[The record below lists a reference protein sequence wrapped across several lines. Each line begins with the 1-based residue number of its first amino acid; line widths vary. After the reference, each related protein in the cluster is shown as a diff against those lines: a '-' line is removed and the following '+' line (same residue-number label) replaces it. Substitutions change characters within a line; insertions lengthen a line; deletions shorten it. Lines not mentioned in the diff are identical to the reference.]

1 VTTTKR
7 LLKSNNS
14 RKTSLGRFHTSAF
27 NRVSTAFIDE
37 LKERGLI
44 TQISSDIIHK
54 LATEPEKCAVYAG
67 FDPTGPSLHIGHLL
81 IICTL
86 AHFQRAGFKP
96 IALVGGATGLIGD
109 PSGRS
114 DERPL
119 LDEERVEFNRQS
131 IERSLTTMLGSSVEV
146 VNNYD
151 WYRDM
156 SAVQFLRGVGRHFR
170 LGTMLAKD
178 SVKSRLDSEA
188 GLSFTE
194 FSYQMLQAYDFHH
207 LYNQKN
213 CKIQIGGNDQWGNI
227 TAGIEL
233 IRKIN
238 VRSASF
244 PPPSNCLSI
253 SRCIFV
259 TPTTLWEEFM

>member
-1 VTTTKR
+1 M
-7 LLKSNNS
+7 
-14 RKTSLGRFHTSAF
+14 
-27 NRVSTAFIDE
+27 
-37 LKERGLI
+37 
-44 TQISSDIIHK
+44 TQISSDSIHK
-54 LATEPEKCAVYAG
+54 LAADPTKCAVYAG

-81 IICTL
+81 VICTL

-119 LDEERVEFNRQS
+119 LDEAAVDFNLKS
-131 IERSLTTMLGSSVEV
+131 IQKSLTQMLGSDVEV
-146 VNNYD
+146 VNNYN
-151 WYRDM
+151 WYREM

-170 LGTMLAKD
+170 LGSMLLKD

-207 LYNQKN
+207 LFNKKN
-213 CKIQIGGNDQWGNI
+213 CKIQVGGNDQWGNI

-233 IRKIN
+233 IRKLN
-238 VRSASF
+238 VRSRFLVVVFCALVMVF
-244 PPPSNCLSI
+244 LCVFSNKKES
-253 SRCIFV
+253 
-259 TPTTLWEEFM
+259 E